1 MDVEPEQT
9 STTARLQPVDV
20 FGTVEPNSKSGAA
33 LGYIR
38 EAVEAS
44 PPSSPVFAPLPR
56 RTSSRRTQSVDLSSR
71 QPAVPSPLG
80 PVRRKRGERERE
92 AGQERR
98 REKDTLRAEL
108 DASAAVAPGLAL
120 DPRIASDVLALE
132 RRFAAASRGKSPS
145 SRPPRSHAHRPRHSL
160 PVTPNRNDLLS
171 TPNRVG
177 SVEPLAPLP
186 ESSTGDEPSTTVGPA
201 LPSSAVASR
210 PASSPSPEPATPRSG
225 PSPIRIEKPAYASL
239 LPSSDLEPASSGT
252 DAVKRSKRASLTAMF
267 GMTRKKDKE
276 AHTHEKEAD
285 SDLLRIPSP
294 PRPVPLRADT
304 HRTSNTMLT
313 AHTSATAG
321 SDDHAYPH
329 GHSPG
334 GSPVNHS
341 PAAIEPSAKTL
352 ARAAATRDQLAKRYA
367 ILYAGLGGN
376 AADTGSTISASL
388 SSNSHRS
395 SNKFVRGPGANLL
408 DVIRWRSSKPKIEME
423 TERTDEVWERE
434 VERRIRDYPPP
445 HQPMLGD
452 SLPEAT
458 SLSWLPYLEPVFAE
472 ERVGG
477 PGEHVNVGPG
487 ANGKKHMTAWYV
499 LASFVEDYVSSARQ
513 IEPHPGG
520 PSPPRKPMDTSPT
533 PSHTKVTSDV
543 RAQALVNAARSAG
556 YDVNVNE
563 GTKFGIIDRALRT
576 RSRQSSVGLEPGT
589 VPNVAG
595 NGARPRNSSVG
606 FVGSASLGGG
616 SMGTISEPPSPSHM
630 QLSNSNSKFLTPSPS
645 VDVNTPASRSRSGS
659 TKVNP
664 NFSHSRSQSQARSLS
679 GGGNGSVDW
688 GRMGALGEGK
698 SMSPASSKMNLANF
712 IMGGAAV
719 LGLNMRRRPVPGS
732 GRDVVSGSEN
742 ESARISSDAS
752 PNPSDVEAR
761 YGYGRGGVSDGE
773 GGRVKRRKRTWRED
787 AERVPLS
794 DGAGSGSNDRGHLKR
809 RSWRQSTVVMVP
821 VEVQPE
827 MEREEREKSS
837 QEAREREKEYARKRI
852 VVDDTHDVL
861 LLVNERLRNFVDLA
875 SYLNSVHHEGS
886 DVFGDMFMAIPPDV
900 VSALAPDPTEEDGSY
915 SRTPTST
922 SPLTL
927 DQPPPPSSEVLSSFA
942 RHLEGEEKPIA
953 VDMIGRS
960 TLDANL
966 PIRAFDVLHTLDHR
980 LKDISNRIKSLREIC
995 DDAEQERKEVKRF
1008 YEITAESVETTY
1020 PECSQIERLL
1030 GSLVTEDMPWLPSWL
1045 PLWVR
1050 HLLEMFSNQ
1059 IQFLVENGL
1068 RIYGYTYHIISIIVF
1083 LISFVFQVML
1093 IFARFIRSIWWVLA
1107 VAAIS
1112 GVIYLMMQPP
1122 EGMANFVDVFD
1133 S

>member
-1 MDVEPEQT
+1 MSNPNRRLRQPAYSPST
-9 STTARLQPVDV
+9 SLAPSS
-20 FGTVEPNSKSGAA
+20 NSKSGAA

-239 LPSSDLEPASSGT
+239 LPSSDLNQP
-252 DAVKRSKRASLTAMF
+252 R
-267 GMTRKKDKE
+267 KDKE

-477 PGEHVNVGPG
+477 PGEHVNR
-487 ANGKKHMTAWYV
+487 
-499 LASFVEDYVSSARQ
+499 ARSERKETYDGV

-606 FVGSASLGGG
+606 F
-616 SMGTISEPPSPSHM
+616 
-630 QLSNSNSKFLTPSPS
+630 LSNSNSKFLTPSPS

-927 DQPPPPSSEVLSSFA
+927 DQPLRPPP
-942 RHLEGEEKPIA
+942 K
-953 VDMIGRS
+953 
-960 TLDANL
+960 
-966 PIRAFDVLHTLDHR
+966 
-980 LKDISNRIKSLREIC
+980 
-995 DDAEQERKEVKRF
+995 
-1008 YEITAESVETTY
+1008 Y
-1020 PECSQIERLL
+1020 
-1030 GSLVTEDMPWLPSWL
+1030 
-1045 PLWVR
+1045 
-1050 HLLEMFSNQ
+1050 
-1059 IQFLVENGL
+1059 
-1068 RIYGYTYHIISIIVF
+1068 
-1083 LISFVFQVML
+1083 
-1093 IFARFIRSIWWVLA
+1093 
-1107 VAAIS
+1107 
-1112 GVIYLMMQPP
+1112 
-1122 EGMANFVDVFD
+1122 
-1133 S
+1133 